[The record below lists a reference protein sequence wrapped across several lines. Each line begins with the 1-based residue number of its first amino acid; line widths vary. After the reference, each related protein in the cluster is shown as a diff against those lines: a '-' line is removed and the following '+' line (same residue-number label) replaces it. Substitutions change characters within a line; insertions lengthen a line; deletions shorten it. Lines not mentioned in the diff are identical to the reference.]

1 MIGAIALFELQQ
13 RLRRIST
20 YVYFVV
26 FFGLGLLFALMSG
39 GAFSQASVDFGTG
52 GKILLNSPY
61 ALNGIITYICFF
73 GIVITAA
80 IAGQATYQD
89 IDNRSAVFFYTA
101 PITKLDYLGGRFL
114 GAVALQVLIFS
125 SVGLGAW
132 IGTLTPWIDKTRIG
146 PQLFAAYLQP
156 YLINVWPNL
165 IFLTAIFFAL
175 AALTRKMLPV
185 YVVGVL
191 VLIAYFTLQQA
202 QTAGLQTGLRAAL
215 CDPLGS
221 APIDRVTRYWT
232 PFERNTQLI
241 PLGGALLAN
250 RALWLSV
257 GAISWIVAYV
267 RFAFAY
273 PTERRQVAQDRR
285 RERRNNSC
293 TSVAGRA
300 SRVFLGCFISTAAVV
315 DLDSLHRNDQEHF
328 LCGADARWVS
338 VLDQRRIRHAESRG
352 GAHLPADPPDAADGG
367 RRLPDFCSCHHHLL
381 LGRTGMARAR
391 CPT

>member
-1 MIGAIALFELQQ
+1 MRCPSRISSRSFPISRTSISQLSADSRPTDTMLANIFLFDLQQ

-20 YVYFVV
+20 WVYFFV
-26 FFGLGLLFALMSG
+26 FFALGLLFALMSG
-39 GAFSQASVDFGTG
+39 GAIPGSSVDFGTG

-89 IDNRSAVFFYTA
+89 IDNNSAVFFYTA

-132 IGTLTPWIDKTRIG
+132 LGTMTPWIDKTRMG
-146 PQLFAAYLQP
+146 PQMLAAYLQP
-156 YLINVWPNL
+156 YLINVLPNL

-175 AALTRKMLPV
+175 AAVTRKMLPV

-191 VLIAYFTLQQA
+191 VLIAYFTIQQA
-202 QTAGLQTGLRAAL
+202 QTAGLQTSLRAAL

-232 PFERNTQLI
+232 PYQRNTQ
-241 PLGGALLAN
+241 
-250 RALWLSV
+250 
-257 GAISWIVAYV
+257 
-267 RFAFAY
+267 
-273 PTERRQVAQDRR
+273 
-285 RERRNNSC
+285 
-293 TSVAGRA
+293 
-300 SRVFLGCFISTAAVV
+300 
-315 DLDSLHRNDQEHF
+315 
-328 LCGADARWVS
+328 
-338 VLDQRRIRHAESRG
+338 
-352 GAHLPADPPDAADGG
+352 
-367 RRLPDFCSCHHHLL
+367 
-381 LGRTGMARAR
+381 
-391 CPT
+391 